1 MICQNRIRQT
11 WIRRIRTAR
20 ATASV
25 TALALLGAFCA
36 PMPASADNQ
45 MGYQLQTAEAA
56 RGLTRAGGSLG
67 MKVGPEKAIT
77 SGGMTFELLK
87 VEGVGAASPA
97 AQAGLSVGDQIIAV
111 DGRVFPDV
119 PTFAAYVGSV
129 APGRQIQ
136 VDYMPA
142 NGGPQQAQR
151 VGVTVGEGGHAAP
164 ANRDVP
170 RGAGLS
176 TGDKVA
182 IGVGAAA
189 VFGCYEAGCFSRL
202 KKDYDAERETL
213 RQQGQQQQG
222 QTSPKP

>member
-1 MICQNRIRQT
+1 MT
-11 WIRRIRTAR
+11 GRTVVLR
-20 ATASV
+20 SIASI
-25 TALALLGAFCA
+25 TALAMLGAPLA
-36 PMPASADNQ
+36 ALADNQ
-45 MGYQLQTAEAA
+45 MGYKLQTAEASA
-56 RGLTRAGGSLG
+56 GLQRAGGSLG

-97 AQAGLSVGDQIIAV
+97 EQAGLTTGDQIIAV

-129 APGRQIQ
+129 APGRQIA

-142 NGGPQQAQR
+142 GGGPQQAQR

-170 RGAGLS
+170 RAKGLS

-182 IGVGAAA
+182 IGAGAAA

-202 KKDYDAERETL
+202 KKDYEAEREKL
-213 RQQGQQQQG
+213 QQQQG
-222 QTSPKP
+222 QTSPRP

>member
-1 MICQNRIRQT
+1 MT
-11 WIRRIRTAR
+11 RRTFASRR
-20 ATASV
+20 TASV
-25 TALALLGAFCA
+25 AALALFNMLCA
-36 PMPASADNQ
+36 PMTASADNQ
-45 MGYQLQTAEAA
+45 MGYRLQTAEAST
-56 RGLTRAGGSLG
+56 GLQRAGGSLG

-87 VEGVGAASPA
+87 VEGVGEGSPA
-97 AQAGLSVGDQIIAV
+97 SQAGLRIGDQIIAV

-129 APGRQIQ
+129 APSHQIE

-142 NGGPQQAQR
+142 GGGPQQAQR
-151 VGVTVGEGGHAAP
+151 VGVTVGEGGKAAP
-164 ANRDVP
+164 RRDVP
-170 RGAGLS
+170 RNAGLS

-202 KKDYDAERETL
+202 KKDYDAEREKL
-213 RQQGQQQQG
+213 QQQG
-222 QTSPKP
+222 QAPQKQ